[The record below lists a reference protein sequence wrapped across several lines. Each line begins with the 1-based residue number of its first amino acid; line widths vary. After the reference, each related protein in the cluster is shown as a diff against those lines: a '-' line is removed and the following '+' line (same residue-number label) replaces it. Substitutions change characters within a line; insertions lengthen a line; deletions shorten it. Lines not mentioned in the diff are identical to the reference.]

1 MNKKVF
7 IPAIFGV
14 IIVVFIIA
22 TMCTGSS
29 CRGRGAK
36 PVAVDTIKESP
47 HSQIINLYIENSGS
61 MAGYFNANS
70 IIKDIIKEYYDRI
83 SESCKAGDTIKLNYI
98 NTSIEN
104 FNGDIKNYLV
114 STQKRCN
121 ASFTKVDDI
130 LSLAMRE
137 CNDST
142 VTILVSD
149 FCFTSNDGS
158 LSMAASDITRVFTE
172 QRKTNKDL
180 CVAIYKYMS
189 DFKGKYYPGG
199 IPCNKQLP
207 FYLWIFGYGNHV
219 KSIVNLPIKNNNCG
233 YLLLQPNKNLT
244 AEILT
249 NNARMVKGNSIIV
262 KHWKKDKHQRD
273 SDKDT
278 YSLELKVN
286 LENLILSEF
295 EIKNLSSYR
304 LSEGYELAYVKRTN
318 NDNYIFNIITN
329 KPSPGKLDIAYMME
343 EMPAW
348 ISSSNFI
355 GKGIPS
361 DSTTLGIKD
370 LIEGV
375 YDSYHNSSDRYFTI
389 SITLK

>member
-1 MNKKVF
+1 MKEISINIISGILF
-7 IPAIFGV
+7 ILLSA
-14 IIVVFIIA
+14 
-22 TMCTGSS
+22 CTGGNESS
-29 CRGRGAK
+29 CRGRGTK
-36 PVAVDTIKESP
+36 PVVVDTINESP
-47 HSQIINLYIENSGS
+47 HSQVINIYIENSGS
-61 MAGYFNANS
+61 MAGYFNSNS

-83 SESCKAGDTIKLNYI
+83 SESCKDGDTIKLNYI

-104 FNGDIKNYLV
+104 FNGDIKNYLA
-114 STQKRCN
+114 STQKRCK
-121 ASFTKVDDI
+121 ASFTKIDDI

-142 VTILVSD
+142 VTILISD

-180 CVAIYKYMS
+180 CVGIYKYMS

-207 FYLWIFGYGNHV
+207 FYLWIFGNGNQV
-219 KSIVNLPIKNNNCG
+219 KSIVNLPIKKDNCG
-233 YLLLQPNKNLT
+233 NFLLQPNQNVS
-244 AEILT
+244 AEVLSK
-249 NNARMVKGNSIIV
+249 NARMVDGNSIIV
-262 KHWKKDKHQRD
+262 KEWKRD
-273 SDKDT
+273 RYRRGTDEDI
-278 YSLELKVN
+278 YSLKLQVN
-286 LENLILSEF
+286 LGSLVLSEK
-295 EIKNLSSYR
+295 EITNMDSYR
-304 LSEGYELAYVKRTN
+304 LSEGYELSTVERMD

-329 KPSPGKLDIAYMME
+329 RPSPGKLDIAYMME
-343 EMPAW
+343 DMPAW
-348 ISSSNFI
+348 IGSSNFT